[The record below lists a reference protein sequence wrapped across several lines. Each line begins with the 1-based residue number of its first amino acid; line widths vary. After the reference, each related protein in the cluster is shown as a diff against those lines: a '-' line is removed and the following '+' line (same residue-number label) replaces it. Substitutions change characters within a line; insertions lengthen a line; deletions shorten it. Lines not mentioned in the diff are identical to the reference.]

1 MHFEMQ
7 NLISFNTGFQSTE
20 KIQFSKPKSLTFLN
34 NNNKLGNFHQGKP
47 MQTQQKLLFVCLIKF
62 FLYRCQ
68 RDQFFHQQIN
78 HSKVL

>member
-34 NNNKLGNFHQGKP
+34 NNNKRGNFHQGKP
-47 MQTQQKLLFVCLIKF
+47 MQTQQKAFVCLFNKVF
-62 FLYRCQ
+62 F
-68 RDQFFHQQIN
+68 I
-78 HSKVL
+78 